1 MSLAFDSF
9 VFGAANSVHCACMC
23 GPLALAFGGGGR
35 AATAY
40 QLGRTSS
47 YALVGS
53 ILGGT
58 GAAIGSANFGVPSA
72 TTAYVLAAGLV
83 VLALLGERGA
93 MKIPLLSRL
102 LGKVTQKGRALSPAM
117 RALLLGATTPL
128 LPCGLLWSACAGAAV
143 AGSALAGAEV
153 MAGFAL
159 GAVPL
164 LLLAHANAPSLAR
177 RLPPATLAWIQRGA
191 MLSAAALL
199 VWRGMQAQSGGCCAE

>member
-1 MSLAFDSF
+1 
-9 VFGAANSVHCACMC
+9 
-23 GPLALAFGGGGR
+23 
-35 AATAY
+35 
-40 QLGRTSS
+40 
-47 YALVGS
+47 
-53 ILGGT
+53 
-58 GAAIGSANFGVPSA
+58 
-72 TTAYVLAAGLV
+72 
-83 VLALLGERGA
+83 
-93 MKIPLLSRL
+93 
-102 LGKVTQKGRALSPAM
+102 M

-199 VWRGMQAQSGGCCAE
+199 VWRGMQAKSGGCCAE